1 MADQIDLVWLAQ
13 SYVSRRKLPAKKRLC
28 KKAFVCSVNSQ
39 SVAFSLIIRLHNLQ
53 REGGLV
59 DLDSEI
65 ILLCLCLIQTTLSM
79 TCDNQFLLCP
89 HETLNSGILEHS
101 TQHTFRP
108 WQWQRF
114 TLQTK
119 HWRPSHTHTCTL
131 SAKAHIV
138 EELDKSWSDLDL
150 ARRPQRKAASL
161 ASDLDLAI
169 ASSLS
174 LLLWQDLARG

>member
-1 MADQIDLVWLAQ
+1 
-13 SYVSRRKLPAKKRLC
+13 
-28 KKAFVCSVNSQ
+28 
-39 SVAFSLIIRLHNLQ
+39 
-53 REGGLV
+53 
-59 DLDSEI
+59 
-65 ILLCLCLIQTTLSM
+65 M

-101 TQHTFRP
+101 FD
-108 WQWQRF
+108 
-114 TLQTK
+114 TLFVLDNGNVSLSKQNIDDQV
-119 HWRPSHTHTCTL
+119 THIP
-131 SAKAHIV
+131 AKAHID

-161 ASDLDLAI
+161 AYDLDLAI